1 MKINSV
7 TVGIPVPDLGQSIEW
22 YRKLLGDL
30 ESFSPA
36 EGIWEICV
44 TPSFTLQ
51 LFELETKEAGMTN
64 IGFES
69 TDIEES
75 HRLVATLGVTAG
87 AVETVPDTVSYFE
100 FSDPF
105 GNPLSFYQ
113 VLAIN
118 A

>member
-7 TVGIPVPDLGQSIEW
+7 TVGIPVPNLEKSIEW
-22 YRKLLGDL
+22 YRKLLGDI

-51 LFELETKEAGMTN
+51 LFELEAEESSMKN

-75 HRLVATLGVTAG
+75 HKLVTALGVTAS
-87 AVETVPDTVSYFE
+87 EIEIVPDTVSYFE

-105 GNPLSFYQ
+105 GNLLSFYQ
-113 VLAIN
+113 VLAVN

>member
-7 TVGIPVPDLGQSIEW
+7 TVGVPVPDLEKSIEW

-30 ESFSPA
+30 ESFSPT

-44 TPSFTLQ
+44 TSSFTLQ
-51 LFELETKEAGMTN
+51 LFELESEESSMKN

-75 HRLVATLGVTAG
+75 HRLVTTLGVT
-87 AVETVPDTVSYFE
+87 VKEIETVPDTVRYFE

-105 GNPLSFYQ
+105 GNLLSFYQ